1 MAREGPNSG
10 IFVEMEK
17 PPAHVF
23 HAHRFVAASSVF
35 DVILIV

>member
-10 IFVEMEK
+10 IFVETAKASGELL
-17 PPAHVF
+17 
-23 HAHRFVAASSVF
+23 HAHLFVAASSVF